1 MGVEDVAVQHIT
13 SIRRIVSL
21 GAKCTFCI
29 KKEDKTVFQKK
40 FSVVY
45 SMREKSLSID
55 LTPDI
60 GE

>member
-13 SIRRIVSL
+13 SICRIVSWEQNVHFVSRR
-21 GAKCTFCI
+21 KI
-29 KKEDKTVFQKK
+29 KRSFRKK

-45 SMREKSLSID
+45 STREKSLSID